1 MTGGKRKRVLVFGDP
16 AAAATI
22 ARRLE
27 GEYPMQFEYVGF
39 YDESVRDGHPSG
51 GEGYPARDFDG
62 ASSQA
67 APLLGI
73 LEETDAEVV
82 FCATPLRY
90 ASLTDVTLRLSPM
103 SRVDFRFPPEVY
115 ERTLEPVRASTN
127 GFFGSLSLREPNLS
141 PWHRRLKRA
150 MDIVLSLLML
160 IVCAPILLVVPI
172 LIKLFGGGGPV
183 FHIQIRAGQNGY
195 PFRLYKFR
203 SMVANAEQLLSHCV
217 DLDAGGEPVFKLVD
231 DPRVT
236 AFGKALRRTSIDE
249 LPQIF
254 NVLLGEMSWVGPRPE
269 EVHIVQKYNGHQRQ
283 RLRARPGVT
292 GLQQTRCRGVPSMEE
307 RMVHDLDYIENQTLW
322 MDLKILMKSVF
333 VVLSLKEVR
342 WPKRTARGMG
352 ATQ

>member
-1 MTGGKRKRVLVFGDP
+1 MTGGERKRVLVFGAP

-39 YDESVRDGHPSG
+39 SDENGRDGRPSG
-51 GEGYPARDFDG
+51 GERFSPHDFDG

-67 APLLGI
+67 ASLLGL
-73 LEETDAEVV
+73 LEHTGAEVV
-82 FCATPLRY
+82 FCAAPLRY
-90 ASLTDVTLRLSPM
+90 ASLTDVTLRLSPA
-103 SRVDFRFPPEVY
+103 SRVDFRLPPEVY
-115 ERTLEPVRASTN
+115 AQTVEPVRAPTN
-127 GFFGSLSLREPNLS
+127 GFFGSLSLREPNLP

-160 IVCAPILLVVPI
+160 VACAPIFLVVPI
-172 LIKLFGGGGPV
+172 LIKLLSRGPV
-183 FHIQIRAGQNGY
+183 FHTQIRAGQNGY

-203 SMVANAEQLLSHCV
+203 SMVANAEQLLSQQV
-217 DLDAGGEPVFKLVD
+217 ALDAGGEPVFKLVD

-236 AFGKALRRTSIDE
+236 ALGKILRRTSIDE

-254 NVLLGEMSWVGPRPE
+254 NVLRGEMSWVGPRPE
-269 EVHIVQKYNGHQRQ
+269 EVHIVEKYNGYQRQ

-292 GLQQTRCRGVPSMEE
+292 GLQQIRCRGVPSMEE
-307 RMVHDLDYIENQTLW
+307 RMVDDLEYIETQTLW
-322 MDLKILMKSVF
+322 MDLKILVKSVF

-342 WPKRTARGMG
+342 WPKRAARRMVV
-352 ATQ
+352 TR